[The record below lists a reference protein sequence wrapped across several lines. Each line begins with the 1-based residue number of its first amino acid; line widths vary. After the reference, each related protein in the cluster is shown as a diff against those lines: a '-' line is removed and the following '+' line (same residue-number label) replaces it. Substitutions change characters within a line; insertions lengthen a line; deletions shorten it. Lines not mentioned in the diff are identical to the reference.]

1 MIRALLIA
9 GALATLCASSAP
21 AEDERLALDG
31 ERRQALAALPT
42 LGGPALTPEAFE
54 GRVTVVTFFASW
66 CPPCRTEF
74 EHLGALKERHG
85 DALRVVAVNIYE
97 NYGGVANPERMA
109 GFLDLAPPSFHV
121 LAEGERVRE
130 LFGDV
135 RRIPT
140 LFVFDA
146 EGRATLHFVHAR
158 GARKMIA
165 TLEELE
171 AAVAAAK
178 AAAS

>member
-9 GALATLCASSAP
+9 GALATVFASSAL
-21 AEDERLALDG
+21 ADDERLALDR
-31 ERRQALAALPT
+31 ERAQALATLPALA
-42 LGGPALTPEAFE
+42 GSALTPEALE

-85 DALRVVAVNIYE
+85 DALQVVAVNIYE
-97 NYGGVANPERMA
+97 NYGGAANPERMA
-109 GFLDLAPPSFHV
+109 SFLDLAPPSFHV

-158 GARKMIA
+158 GARKRTV

-171 AAVAAAK
+171 TAVAAAK